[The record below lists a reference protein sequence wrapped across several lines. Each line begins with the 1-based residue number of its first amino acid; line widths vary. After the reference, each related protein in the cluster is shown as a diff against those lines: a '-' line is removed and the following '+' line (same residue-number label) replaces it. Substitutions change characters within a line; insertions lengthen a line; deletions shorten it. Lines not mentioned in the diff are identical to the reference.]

1 MHRLRQL
8 AILVALLPILGGGC
22 RPIPV
27 YEQHLV
33 GKPCMQFSDSPVFA
47 YGSRA
52 LTQIEPG
59 FATSGGSQVTTC
71 SACK

>member
-1 MHRLRQL
+1 
-8 AILVALLPILGGGC
+8 
-22 RPIPV
+22 
-27 YEQHLV
+27 
-33 GKPCMQFSDSPVFA
+33 MQFSDSPVFA

-59 FATSGGSQVTTC
+59 FAASGGAQVTTC